1 MTFYQWIGDARDA
14 RRSGTLGIP
23 LVGDLPP
30 TPTGR
35 QSEIGRAADNAVAK
49 IRQGTQMATRRLEAD
64 HARLL
69 EQIRQKDD
77 KIVGLS
83 GEEADILAREPV
95 RLAVEAGL
103 DGSVIASRRSTDN
116 RKAAAPLRAKID
128 HLIAE
133 RDDLATVAAYVN
145 HDIEMAWRAARARA
159 RAIGETARRREARY
173 FRLLCRRHPDGVR
186 LAALFDHPRVDL
198 PAWVDGHHDERDL

>member
-103 DGSVIASRRSTDN
+103 DGSVIVGKILDNKSQTFGFDAQTEKYVDMIEAGIVDPAKVVRTALQDAASV
-116 RKAAAPLRAKID
+116 AGL
-128 HLIAE
+128 LITTEAMVAE
-133 RDDLATVAAYVN
+133 VPK
-145 HDIEMAWRAARARA
+145 EK
-159 RAIGETARRREARY
+159 
-173 FRLLCRRHPDGVR
+173 
-186 LAALFDHPRVDL
+186 
-198 PAWVDGHHDERDL
+198 PAMPMGGGGGGMGGMDF